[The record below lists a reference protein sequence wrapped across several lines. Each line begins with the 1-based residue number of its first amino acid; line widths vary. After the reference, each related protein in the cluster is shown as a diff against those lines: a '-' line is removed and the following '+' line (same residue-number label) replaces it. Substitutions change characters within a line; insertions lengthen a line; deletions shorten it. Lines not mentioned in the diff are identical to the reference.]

1 MDDLLRKKSALKLKI
16 VARQTHWRTLKNSS
30 SFTIC
35 LPFFASDT
43 TEKHWTKGKR
53 SFKRRKKQP
62 DRVRGTETTEKHQ
75 PKGKQTLREGR
86 SSLTESEGLSAS
98 RSEYKL
104 SACCHAPLA
113 SHHIPSNRA
122 AHVVKDHHVIVDTM
136 FDSGEQK
143 MHWTCHSKTLQ
154 HPILRTIKTPQP
166 VSF

>member
-1 MDDLLRKKSALKLKI
+1 LLLKP
-16 VARQTHWRTLKNSS
+16 QKN
-30 SFTIC
+30 TNQRENK
-35 LPFFASDT
+35 L
-43 TEKHWTKGKR
+43 
-53 SFKRRKKQP
+53 KRRKKQP

-75 PKGKQTLREGR
+75 PKGTQTVREGR

-122 AHVVKDHHVIVDTM
+122 AHVVKDHHVIADTV

-143 MHWTCHSKTLQ
+143 MH
-154 HPILRTIKTPQP
+154 
-166 VSF
+166 